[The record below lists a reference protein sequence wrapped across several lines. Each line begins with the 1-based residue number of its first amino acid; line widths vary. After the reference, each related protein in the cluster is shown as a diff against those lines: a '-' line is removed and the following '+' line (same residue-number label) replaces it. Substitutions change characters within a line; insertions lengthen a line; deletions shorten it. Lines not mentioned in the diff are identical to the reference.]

1 MREPTEY
8 KGPPIQ
14 RSWRFAIL
22 RIRRLPSQASSSLLF
37 PPRREMFHSSHGYGD
52 VSKSRVHIS
61 IVSRRGLN
69 ILNIR
74 ESQRP
79 MLASRSNNYDGKTG
93 GGDLYDYLKKEFGR
107 GCISQRQLLKSYVPE
122 GRRLHNYVCLALI
135 PFFALKGGRWQQR
148 KSFPGWQEWSN
159 IKDWFFHIC
168 VWSRS

>member
-61 IVSRRGLN
+61 IVSRRG
-69 ILNIR
+69 
-74 ESQRP
+74 RP
-79 MLASRSNNYDGKTG
+79 LATDTVKKHLEHPGK
-93 GGDLYDYLKKEFGR
+93 
-107 GCISQRQLLKSYVPE
+107 PE
-122 GRRLHNYVCLALI
+122 TDACFKVEKL
-135 PFFALKGGRWQQR
+135 
-148 KSFPGWQEWSN
+148 
-159 IKDWFFHIC
+159 
-168 VWSRS
+168 